1 MKQNRV
7 FCAVTAAVVAAGI
20 LTSVPLSLPVS
31 AGQQLGQ
38 TDFEDGVGLPWHVCE
53 SAPGEMEFEITDGE
67 YRITIVNPGGASNGG
82 EDRWDCQFRHR
93 GLTLESGCTY
103 EVSYDITA
111 SNNCTYYTKIGDM
124 AEPYTEDWHGN
135 PDDSQYDAYWNV
147 QNLTANQTVTVKGTF
162 TAKRTAEVEWAF
174 HIGGDTVPA
183 GTVFTFDNMS
193 LICTNSDAHDYV
205 PAHTWE
211 RADIVT
217 NQVGYFLDCAKR
229 ATLISDE
236 KKAVK
241 FSLLDASGKEVYSG
255 KSEPMGEDADSGDSV
270 HILDFSEVTDEG
282 TYTLKA
288 GDAVSREFT
297 IGGTETYSGMLYD
310 ALNYFYQNR
319 SGIEVESQ
327 YITSGDG
334 DGLAHAA
341 GHSSDVARITTDWD
355 DLQSSGGT
363 QDVSGGWY
371 DAGDH
376 GKYVVNGGIALWMM
390 QNQYERAAANGTEDA
405 YSDGTMQLPEQGNDV
420 PDLLDEARWEME
432 WMLKMIVQD
441 GEYKDMVYHKVH
453 DIKWTA
459 LGMAPADDTEE
470 RIIKPPTTCATLN
483 LAACAAQAARLW
495 ESYDKEFAQECL
507 DAAEDAYEAAKKHPD
522 LYAPLDQSIGGG
534 PYGDDDATDEFY
546 WAACELY
553 LTTCEK
559 EYLNDLKDSEHYL
572 SVPTTLSGGED
583 VDTAG
588 SFDWGNTAALGTLS
602 LALSGDS
609 QDKKIAEKA
618 GDAVA
623 DAADAHLE
631 REEKQ
636 GYGQPYA
643 QSKLSYSDDD
653 TGYVWGSNSFVAD
666 NAVVIA
672 CAYDLT
678 GEQKYLDGVVSAM
691 NYLLGC
697 NPMDVSYVT
706 GYGTHAVMYP
716 HHRYWANQIAEEYP
730 LAPAGVLVG
739 GPNSGMQDP
748 WVQGSGWQKG
758 EIAPAKCYQDHI
770 EAWSV
775 NECTINWNAPLAWLT
790 AFVCDN
796 NGGIAVSAKSQAME
810 QLEATDDPESRNAD
824 NSGNAS
830 DSNSQKSNSNTA
842 SGANSHA
849 ENGSFPVTLVIV
861 LGAILLG
868 LIIVEVFVYKMV
880 KMKKK

>member
-193 LICTNSDAHDYV
+193 LICTNSDAHDYI
-205 PAHTWE
+205 PANTWE
-211 RADIVT
+211 RANIVT
-217 NQVGYFLDCAKR
+217 NQVGYFPDCAKR

-236 KKAVK
+236 KKAVE

-255 KSEPMGEDADSGDSV
+255 KSEPMGEDADSDDSV

-327 YITSGDG
+327 YITSGDA

-390 QNQYERAAANGTEDA
+390 QNQYERATAKGTENA
-405 YSDGTMQLPEQGNDV
+405 YADGTMQLPEQGNDY

-441 GEYKDMVYHKVH
+441 GEYEDMVYHKVH

-459 LGMAPADDTEE
+459 LGITPADDTEE

-495 ESYDKEFAQECL
+495 EPYDKKFAEECL
-507 DAAEDAYEAAKKHPD
+507 DAAEDAYEAAKEHPD

-553 LTTCEK
+553 LTTGEK

-602 LALSGDS
+602 LALSGDL
-609 QDKKIAEKA
+609 QDKKIAENA

-643 QSKLSYSDDD
+643 QSKLSYADDD

-758 EIAPAKCYQDHI
+758 EIAPAKCYMDHI

-810 QLEATDDPESRNAD
+810 QLEATGDPESRNAD